1 MALAPAS
8 HVPSIASVSIAR
20 VASAPQ
26 VKEKQVWVS
35 GCTRTACLFCG
46 KVLSVEG
53 GERHNASAG
62 FSARFAVFELPFV
75 APVRVVG
82 ALPTAGAWH
91 IASPCCLQVGQKQ
104 NKLMG

>member
-35 GCTRTACLFCG
+35 GCTRTACLFCA

-53 GERHNASAG
+53 GERHVTPQQDFLLIFFCLSSNL
-62 FSARFAVFELPFV
+62 LP
-75 APVRVVG
+75 
-82 ALPTAGAWH
+82 
-91 IASPCCLQVGQKQ
+91 Q
-104 NKLMG
+104 